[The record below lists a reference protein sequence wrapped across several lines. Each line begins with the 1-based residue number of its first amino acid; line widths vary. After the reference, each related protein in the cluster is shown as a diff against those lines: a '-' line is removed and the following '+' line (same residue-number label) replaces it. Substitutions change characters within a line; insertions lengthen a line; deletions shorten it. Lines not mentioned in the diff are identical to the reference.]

1 MVVYQSMEIKEK
13 IIDKVFEVSMLFDFY
28 GELLTGRQK
37 SVMEY
42 YYNDNFSFAEIAETL
57 GISRQAV
64 YDALHKAEN
73 SLGNYEVK
81 LGLVRKFRNTM
92 AEINAAKSEIDSIIA
107 VNDDEQLMRQ
117 LISVK
122 KILDRLEE

>member
-1 MVVYQSMEIKEK
+1 MEIKEK

-57 GISRQAV
+57 RISRQAV

-107 VNDDEQLMRQ
+107 ANDDEQLMRQ

>member
-1 MVVYQSMEIKEK
+1 
-13 IIDKVFEVSMLFDFY
+13 MLFDFY

-92 AEINAAKSEIDSIIA
+92 AEINAAKFEIDSIIA
-107 VNDDEQLMRQ
+107 ANDDEQLMRQ